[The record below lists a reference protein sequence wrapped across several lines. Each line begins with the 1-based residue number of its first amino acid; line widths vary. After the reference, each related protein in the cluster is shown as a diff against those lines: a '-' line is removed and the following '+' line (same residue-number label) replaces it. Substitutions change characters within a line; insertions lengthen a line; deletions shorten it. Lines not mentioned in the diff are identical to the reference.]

1 MFYPDGSTY
10 EGQWLNDQR
19 HGTGML
25 RLGQIETFLFIEIIN
40 FFIIIANDNRYEGEW
55 RADKK
60 HGHGK
65 FFYVTRG
72 QLMEGLWIDDI
83 CKAGEMKD
91 FGRDQAIVPTPYPI
105 PDVSF
110 Y

>member
-1 MFYPDGSTY
+1 MT
-10 EGQWLNDQR
+10 R
-19 HGTGML
+19 
-25 RLGQIETFLFIEIIN
+25 FLFLL
-40 FFIIIANDNRYEGEW
+40 FVANDNRYEGEW
-55 RADKK
+55 RNDKK

-72 QLMEGLWIDDI
+72 QLMQGLWVDDI

-105 PDVSF
+105 PNVSF
-110 Y
+110 LFSLQM

>member
-1 MFYPDGSTY
+1 
-10 EGQWLNDQR
+10 LNYI
-19 HGTGML
+19 L
-25 RLGQIETFLFIEIIN
+25 IIL
-40 FFIIIANDNRYEGEW
+40 ANDNRYEGEW

-72 QLMEGLWIDDI
+72 QLMEGLWVDDV

-105 PDVSF
+105 PDVNF
-110 Y
+110 YFILFSLMISNVFI